1 MMKRLS
7 IVLLSLLAV
16 TMFTACGND
25 NDEPVNNKDDE
36 PVNKQT
42 VTMAL
47 NARWINT
54 NIGYSNTIVFS
65 QSTGKLEL
73 NYTDMTI
80 KLSASYKD
88 QNGATQLLETPEMK
102 MKQLK
107 GTVYD
112 VEIVDGA
119 VTYIPLVID
128 LGTGMLWY
136 DNPISSSNSP
146 RLVITS
152 QLLYAYTTTA
162 MRNEVNGN
170 NGSHE
175 QSAYVFVLDDKGE
188 TCSLYISN
196 FMSTLNGAVDAP
208 EVRYSGLTV
217 TPTLD
222 GYKITAGEVESN
234 YKGFYTLTD
243 VEFNVYSQCL
253 SIQGSFKCNGLKYN
267 VSGSLFPS
275 STY

>member
-25 NDEPVNNKDDE
+25 DEPVNNNDDE

-47 NARWINT
+47 NARWIDT
-54 NIGYSNTIVFS
+54 NYGYSNTIVFS
-65 QSTGKLEL
+65 QNTGKVEL

-80 KLSASYKD
+80 KLSASYKG

-119 VTYIPLVID
+119 VTYFPLVID

-136 DNPISSSNSP
+136 DNPVSSSNGP
-146 RLVITS
+146 RLFITS

-170 NGSHE
+170 YGSHE
-175 QSAYVFVLDDKGE
+175 QSAYVFALDDKGE

-217 TPTLD
+217 TPTLE
-222 GYKITAGEVESN
+222 GYKISAGEVESN

-253 SIQGSFKCNGLKYN
+253 SINGSFKCNGLKYN

-275 STY
+275 GTY

>member
-1 MMKRLS
+1 MKRLS
-7 IVLLSLLAV
+7 IVLFSLLAV
-16 TMFTACGND
+16 TIFTACGND
-25 NDEPVNNKDDE
+25 DDE
-36 PVNKQT
+36 PVDKKT
-42 VTMAL
+42 VTVAL
-47 NARWINT
+47 NTRWIDTNNGYNNT
-54 NIGYSNTIVFS
+54 VVFS
-65 QSTGKLEL
+65 QNTGKLEL
-73 NYTDMTI
+73 NYTDMTV

-88 QNGATQLLETPEMK
+88 QNGATQLMETPEMK

-112 VEIVDGA
+112 VEIVDGT
-119 VTYIPLVID
+119 VTYRPLIID

-136 DNPISSSNSP
+136 NNPVSSSNGP

-162 MRNEVNGN
+162 ILNDVNGN
-170 NGSHE
+170 HGSHE

-196 FMSTLNGAVDAP
+196 FMSTLNGAVDAS

-217 TPTLD
+217 TPTLE

-243 VEFNVYSQCL
+243 VEFNIYTQCL
-253 SIQGSFKCNGLKYN
+253 SLNGSFKCNGLKYN

-275 STY
+275 GTY